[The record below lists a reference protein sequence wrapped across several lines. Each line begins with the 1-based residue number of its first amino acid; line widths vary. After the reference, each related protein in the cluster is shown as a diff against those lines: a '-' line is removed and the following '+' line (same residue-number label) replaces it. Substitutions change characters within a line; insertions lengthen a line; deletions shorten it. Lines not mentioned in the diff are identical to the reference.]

1 MTRMHIQQHSQQ
13 HSQTHSHKHA
23 HPAVSHTGGLLTAPL
38 RNTVLAWAT
47 ALPLLGL
54 AVAMALAAP
63 PVQAQTTNAAEWTE
77 AEVRKLDRDANKLTL
92 KHAEI
97 KSLDMPPM
105 TMVFQ
110 ARDKAMLEGLQVGS
124 KIRFRAGRD
133 KGQYMVMEIQK
144 AP

>member
-1 MTRMHIQQHSQQ
+1 MNQPIHQPQALRM
-13 HSQTHSHKHA
+13 
-23 HPAVSHTGGLLTAPL
+23 PARRA
-38 RNTVLAWAT
+38 
-47 ALPLLGL
+47 AL
-54 AVAMALAAP
+54 ALAAAVP
-63 PVQAQTTNAAEWTE
+63 LLAAAAWLQPARAQTAAASDWTD
-77 AEVRKLDRDANKLTL
+77 AEVRKVDRETSKITL

-124 KIRFRAGRD
+124 KVRFRAGRE
-133 KGQYMVMEIQK
+133 KGQYTVMERHI

>member
-1 MTRMHIQQHSQQ
+1 MTRTRSRN
-13 HSQTHSHKHA
+13 
-23 HPAVSHTGGLLTAPL
+23 VSPNISRNTSRLLTAPL
-38 RNTVLAWAT
+38 RATVLALAT
-47 ALPLLGL
+47 ALPLIGI

-63 PVQAQTTNAAEWTE
+63 PVQAQTSSAAEWTE
-77 AEVRKLDRDANKLTL
+77 AEVRKLDRDTNKLTL

-110 ARDKAMLEGLQVGS
+110 ARDKAMLDGLQVGS
-124 KIRFRAGRD
+124 KIRFRAGREQ
-133 KGQYMVMEIQK
+133 GQYTVMEIQK